1 MDLVSIIVPVYNV
14 ENYLKACLDSILN
27 QSYKNLEIIL
37 SNDGSRDN
45 SYEICKEYAK
55 KDSRIV
61 LINNDNMGVA
71 HARNCG
77 IDIST
82 GKYIAFID
90 SDDVVDERYI
100 ELLINAIKVKNYDL
114 SLCTYMDI
122 YMEKER
128 KQIKIEKN
136 LLSKEQESKLIGVFK
151 DDFCILKWYMNH
163 IYEKLY
169 KADIIRKYNI
179 RFNENMI
186 IAEDLIFNYMFYRKL
201 SSYSF
206 INMSLYHYFHRGNG
220 LTSIINEK
228 TLKCDLEHIA
238 QKKNFLIELKIKNG
252 AELLGDTIAQ
262 IVRKYAEMC
271 IREKDNNFIKRY
283 IAYVKIMKDIE
294 KIADGWYKATDK
306 RKIFVLKCLKIK
318 WYFPIYLYCLLKEN
332 M

>member
-90 SDDVVDERYI
+90 SDDVIDKRYI
-100 ELLINAIKVKNYDL
+100 ELLINAIKVENYDL
-114 SLCTYMDI
+114 SICTYMDI

-128 KQIKIEKN
+128 KQKKIEKN
-136 LLSKEQESKLIGVFK
+136 LLSEEEQSKLTGVFK
-151 DDFCILKWYMNH
+151 DDFYILKWYMNH
-163 IYEKLY
+163 VYEKLY
-169 KADIIRKYNI
+169 KADIIRKNNI
-179 RFNENMI
+179 RFNEKMM

-220 LTSIINEK
+220 LTSVINKK
-228 TLKCDLEHIA
+228 TLKCDLEYIA

-252 AELLGDTIAQ
+252 VELLGDTVAQ
-262 IVRKYAEMC
+262 IVRKYTEMC
-271 IREKDNNFIKRY
+271 IREKDNSFIKKY